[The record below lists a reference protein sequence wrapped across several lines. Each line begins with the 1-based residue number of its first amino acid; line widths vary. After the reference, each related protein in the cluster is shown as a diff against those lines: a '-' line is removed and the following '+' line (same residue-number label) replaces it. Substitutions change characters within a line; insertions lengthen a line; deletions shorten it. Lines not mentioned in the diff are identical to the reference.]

1 MPMNRLVFLRRAGAC
16 LSLCVLGAGALPAH
30 AADPFPNKPIRI
42 IVPYAAGGTTDQ
54 LARVLQAH
62 LAETLGQSVIIDD
75 RPGAGGTIGTDAVV
89 RSPADG
95 YTLSF
100 GNNGPNALIQL
111 MRQIP
116 YDPLKDLR
124 PISLVALTPMALAV
138 PADSPAKTFQEFMA
152 YAKAQNGKLNIGSVG
167 QGSFSH
173 ITAEYFKQLAG
184 LNLTHI
190 PYNGGAPMM
199 TAFAGGQIQAAFVT
213 GLDGATLERSGKVRY
228 LAVGTPQ
235 PTNVFPGLPAIGEVF
250 PGFKS
255 VSWFGIFAPKGTPDE
270 VVAKLNAAI
279 VAAVARP
286 DVQKFFTERNVE
298 ARSSTP
304 EALGKMIQD
313 DIAQWGPVIKKANIQ
328 L

>member
-1 MPMNRLVFLRRAGAC
+1 MNRFHLIHRLAGC
-16 LSLCVLGAGALPAH
+16 LASAVLGLAALPAC
-30 AADPFPNKPIRI
+30 AADAFPTRAIRI
-42 IVPYAAGGTTDQ
+42 VVPYAAGGTTDQ
-54 LARVLQAH
+54 LARVLQQH
-62 LAETLGQSVIIDD
+62 LAETLGQAIIIDD

-89 RSPADG
+89 RSAPDG

-116 YDPLKDLR
+116 YDPVKDLR
-124 PISLVALTPMALAV
+124 PVSLVALTPMALAV

-152 YAKAQNGKLNIGSVG
+152 YAKAQNGNLNIGSVG

-173 ITAEYFKQLAG
+173 VTAEYFKQLAG

-199 TAFAGGQIQAAFVT
+199 TAFASGQIQAAFVT
-213 GLDGATLERSGKVRY
+213 GLDGATLERSGKIRY
-228 LAVGTPQ
+228 LAVGMPQ
-235 PTNVFPGLPAIGEVF
+235 PTNVFPGLPAIGDVF

-255 VSWFGIFAPKGTPDE
+255 VSWFGIFAPKGTPDD

-286 DVQKFFTERNVE
+286 EVQKFFFDRNVE

-304 EALGKMIQD
+304 EGLGKLIQD